1 MDGFQWRV
9 GVIREKG
16 QILTSG
22 TSLSCPCDKPE
33 PAPAFQYNQ
42 PPEGET
48 RFDWRGKTY
57 QRGYKK
63 CRNCGHWHAAIE
75 MDLTDFYR
83 GGYVDGTYGNR
94 LKENFQR
101 ILSLPEN
108 QSDNEARVKRVLDFA
123 IRKWGKK
130 KAPNLLDVGSG
141 LAVFPFRM
149 KEAGW
154 RVTALDPDERAA
166 EHARE
171 NAGVKSIHA
180 DFLQWKPETGERF
193 DVITLNKVLEHVE
206 EPITMMVHARK
217 WVRPWGFLY
226 IEVPDV
232 TAAQEGPG
240 REEFF
245 IEHLHVFSK
254 SSLGSVAQKAG
265 WGADS
270 VLQLQ
275 ERSGKFS
282 LCAFFR
288 KNEKTC

>member
-1 MDGFQWRV
+1 V
-9 GVIREKG
+9 
-16 QILTSG
+16 
-22 TSLSCPCDKPE
+22 
-33 PAPAFQYNQ
+33 
-42 PPEGET
+42 
-48 RFDWRGKTY
+48 
-57 QRGYKK
+57 
-63 CRNCGHWHAAIE
+63 
-75 MDLTDFYR
+75 
-83 GGYVDGTYGNR
+83 
-94 LKENFQR
+94 
-101 ILSLPEN
+101 
-108 QSDNEARVKRVLDFA
+108 
-123 IRKWGKK
+123 
-130 KAPNLLDVGSG
+130 PNLLDVGSG

-149 KEAGW
+149 KEVGW

-166 EHARE
+166 AHASE
-171 NAGVKSIHA
+171 NAGVKSVHA
-180 DFLQWKPETGERF
+180 DFLQWEPQTEERF

-206 EPITMMVHARK
+206 EPITMMMHARK
-217 WVRPWGFLY
+217 WIRPGGFLY

-270 VLQLQ
+270 ALQLQ

-288 KNEKTC
+288 ENEKTC